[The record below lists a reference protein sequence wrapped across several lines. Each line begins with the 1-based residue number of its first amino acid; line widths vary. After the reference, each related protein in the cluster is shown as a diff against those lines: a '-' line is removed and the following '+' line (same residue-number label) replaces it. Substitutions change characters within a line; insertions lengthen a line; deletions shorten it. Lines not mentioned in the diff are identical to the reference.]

1 MHIILLCTYTFFQDS
16 YTVPLTSIQCWH
28 VHCEECWLRTLVRW
42 TFIILHL
49 TKDVQHNHV
58 TSTSEPCMLL
68 SVVLIDKLSFSQ
80 GAKKLCP
87 QCNTITSPGDLRR
100 VYLWKVTAVLSSAL
114 TDHFNWGEPFWAE
127 AKLKGRLAQQSHCPN
142 IPVGTQ
148 PSYMKTTV
156 FISKWNDKVL
166 KYKSAVTI
174 L

>member
-114 TDHFNWGEPFWAE
+114 TDHFNWENLSGPRQN
-127 AKLKGRLAQQSHCPN
+127 LKDDLPNRVIAQIFLLELN
-142 IPVGTQ
+142 PVTWR
-148 PSYMKTTV
+148 SLCSFLNEMIK
-156 FISKWNDKVL
+156 F
-166 KYKSAVTI
+166 
-174 L
+174 